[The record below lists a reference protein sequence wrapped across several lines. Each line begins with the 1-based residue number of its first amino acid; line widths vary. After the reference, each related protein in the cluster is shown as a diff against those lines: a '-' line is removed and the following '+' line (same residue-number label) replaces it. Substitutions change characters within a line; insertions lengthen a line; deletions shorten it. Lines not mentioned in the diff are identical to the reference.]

1 PNVIFGLNATERVGH
16 FRLHIR
22 LVNNKERNYFRQA
35 RGSHIPFPQ
44 LKNQRR
50 APYRQSHF
58 RPICLEHRLLYHSH
72 CQSGRY
78 RPITTAGELGIRGCY
93 SSSQSETHEGI
104 EHWIM
109 DVNGTTV
116 VCGQSEDPTCSNSV
130 KGIRSID
137 AHHSY

>member
-1 PNVIFGLNATERVGH
+1 MTPSSQCRLCGNRPSHENFHTERVGH
-16 FRLHIR
+16 FRLHI
-22 LVNNKERNYFRQA
+22 
-35 RGSHIPFPQ
+35 
-44 LKNQRR
+44 RR

-58 RPICLEHRLLYHSH
+58 RPICLEHWLLYHSH

-93 SSSQSETHEGI
+93 TSSQSENHEGI
-104 EHWIM
+104 EHWII

-116 VCGQSEDPTCSNSV
+116 VCGQSEDSTCSNSV